1 MTLEEVAKRA
11 RVSTST
17 VSRVLNETGP
27 VRAATRA
34 RVLKAIKDLKYQPNL
49 NARTLAG
56 GRSQTLGLI
65 VSNLE
70 NPFFLDI
77 FRALDAKAQEQGY
90 EVLVSST
97 DYTPRRLISS
107 VHLMLQR
114 RVAGLVL
121 IICEV
126 DEQLFRDLYEG
137 EVPVVFYDV
146 GSPAPH
152 VTNIRV
158 DYQRG
163 VRRIV
168 EYLRVLGHRRF
179 GFVGHHTALS
189 PLLGRKQAFLEIMK
203 TYGTDVQYSMVDEA
217 DSTEGGRRAAHRLME
232 SGVPPTAILCIN
244 DFMAMGVIR
253 ALKDRGLDVP
263 GDVSVT
269 GFDNISLAQ
278 FSIPTLTTASVPRD
292 EVGCMAFEAL
302 TRSWSPNEVPR
313 TEMLIDPELV
323 IRDSTGPVK
332 RNRVVKEPA
341 ALIAMS
347 HPGGM
352 PED

>member
-17 VSRVLNETGP
+17 VSRVLNDTGP

-34 RVLKAIKDLKYQPNL
+34 RVQKAIKDLKYQPNL

-56 GRSQTLGLI
+56 GRSHTLGLI

-77 FRALDAKAQEQGY
+77 FRTLDAKAQESGY

-126 DEQLFRDLYEG
+126 DRVLFRDLIEG
-137 EVPVVFYDV
+137 DVPVVFYDV
-146 GSPAPH
+146 GTAAPN

-158 DYQRG
+158 DYQKS

-179 GFVGHHTALS
+179 GFVGHHTGLS
-189 PLLGRKQAFLEIMK
+189 PLLGRKQAFLEIMQSC
-203 TYGTDVQYSMVDEA
+203 GDEVQYAMVDET
-217 DSTEGGRRAAHRLME
+217 DSPEGGRRAANRLID
-232 SGVPPTAILCIN
+232 SGVPPTAIMCIN
-244 DFMAMGVIR
+244 DHMALGVVR
-253 ALKDRGLDVP
+253 ALRDRGLDVP
-263 GDVSVT
+263 GDISVT
-269 GFDNISLAQ
+269 GFDNIGLAQ
-278 FSIPTLTTASVPRD
+278 FAIPALTTASVPRD
-292 EVGCMAFEAL
+292 EVGRIAFEAV
-302 TRSWSPNEVPR
+302 TRQWSPTDLPKAEI
-313 TEMLIDPELV
+313 LIDPELV
-323 IRDSTGPVK
+323 IRDSTGPVRRK
-332 RNRVVKEPA
+332 
-341 ALIAMS
+341 
-347 HPGGM
+347 
-352 PED
+352 